1 LVGVSR
7 SLGSVALIFVLV
19 SSGCSRSDAAPDPAS
34 KAATATAPGPSP
46 SPPPTPSAQA
56 PTPQPAPTASATAPT
71 PATSGPARPLVLLRG
86 LRFIHAGQGDDL
98 AKIVKAERERERAD
112 GRDLVVYVGAK
123 WCEPCQRFHA
133 AAERGELDA
142 DFPSLTLLEMDLDVD
157 RERLMSAGYESELI
171 PLFVLPG
178 ADGRAT
184 NKRFEGSV
192 KGDRAVSNIAPRL
205 RGLLA
210 K

>member
-1 LVGVSR
+1 VLAPKGVR
-7 SLGSVALIFVLV
+7 FEH
-19 SSGCSRSDAAPDPAS
+19 AAA
-34 KAATATAPGPSP
+34 
-46 SPPPTPSAQA
+46 
-56 PTPQPAPTASATAPT
+56 
-71 PATSGPARPLVLLRG
+71 
-86 LRFIHAGQGDDL
+86 GDDVQ
-98 AKIVKAERERERAD
+98 AIVKAARERAVGS

-142 DFPSLTLLEMDLDVD
+142 DFPDLTLLEFDLDVD
-157 RERLMSAGYESELI
+157 RERLVTAGYVSELI
-171 PLFVLPG
+171 PLFVLPD
-178 ADGRAT
+178 ANGRAT

-205 RGLLA
+205 RQILA